1 MVEVMVNCWDVEV
14 EINDLDTGEFY
25 AVFPDDGEL
34 LCMGTYDEVVS
45 YCLKKGFRF

>member
-1 MVEVMVNCWDVEV
+1 MAECMVNGLGVEI
-14 EINDLDTGEFY
+14 EINDLDNGTYY

-45 YCLKKGFRF
+45 YCMRKGFRF